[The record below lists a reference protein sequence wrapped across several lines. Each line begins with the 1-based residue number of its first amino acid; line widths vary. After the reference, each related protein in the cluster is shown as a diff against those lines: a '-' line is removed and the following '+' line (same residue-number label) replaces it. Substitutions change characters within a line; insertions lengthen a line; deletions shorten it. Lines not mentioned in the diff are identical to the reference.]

1 MKTAITVLSVLT
13 LLAVLIMM
21 ATGCAVNVN
30 ASAPE
35 ATVML
40 PNPMKEVTLGEL
52 SEKTGIK
59 MYAPTGAENIKCFTI
74 TSGEDMIGQIDFTL
88 DGKAYTYRAAAKEMD
103 PTALSGV
110 YFTKATETDI
120 EVKNNQGKFITDG
133 STSVLFWE
141 DMVPG
146 ICYTL
151 TCTECGEPDVLLEIA
166 EDVFVSVTD
175 DGLGYMAMPT
185 EYPDLDGTWKN
196 ADGHTVEFIPTGDHN
211 YDVNVS
217 IIRLTQFQG
226 HGKQDVLSMA
236 MELGDPNDGTIYAEF
251 YQNQDGTGTLVITES
266 DWNLLEN
273 MTTFTGFVKE

>member
-151 TCTECGEPDVLLEIA
+151 TCTECGEPVVLLEIA

-175 DGLGYMAMPT
+175 DGLGYMPKPT